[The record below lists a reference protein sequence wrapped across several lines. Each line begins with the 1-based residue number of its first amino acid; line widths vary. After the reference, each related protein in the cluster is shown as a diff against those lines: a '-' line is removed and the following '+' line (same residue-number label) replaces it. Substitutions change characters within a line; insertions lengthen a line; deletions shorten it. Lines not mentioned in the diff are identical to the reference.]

1 MTHHVLIAINDKVGS
16 KNETIAEMNTEI
28 ILIISNALTGI
39 AAFLVGKRRSDAET
53 DNQVLR
59 NLELSVNLYKN
70 IIDDLRQEIHEL
82 NIKIDELEKRVDA
95 LMSENRK
102 LKKHNGL

>member
-1 MTHHVLIAINDKVGS
+1 ML
-16 KNETIAEMNTEI
+16 
-28 ILIISNALTGI
+28 LIISNILTGI
-39 AAFLVGKRRSDAET
+39 AAWFVGKRKSDAET

-82 NIKIDELEKRVDA
+82 NIKIDDLEKRVDA
-95 LMSENRK
+95 LMYENRK
-102 LKKHNGL
+102 LRKHNGL

>member
-1 MTHHVLIAINDKVGS
+1 
-16 KNETIAEMNTEI
+16 MNTEI
-28 ILIISNALTGI
+28 LLIISNSLTAI
-39 AAFLVGKRRSDAET
+39 AAFFVGKRRSDAET

-70 IIDDLRQEIHEL
+70 IIDDLKTEIHEL
-82 NIKIDELEKRVDA
+82 NIKIQDLEKRVDA

-102 LKKHNGL
+102 LKKYNGL

>member
-1 MTHHVLIAINDKVGS
+1 MTLLAVIAINTKVGS

-39 AAFLVGKRRSDAET
+39 AAFLVGKRRTDADT

-82 NIKIDELEKRVDA
+82 NIKIDDLEKRVDA
-95 LMSENRK
+95 LMYENRK